1 MGPAPAHDLRAG
13 QLTGLDPADLGTLEG
28 LLARHRFR
36 PVHRL
41 GQNFLVDPV
50 LRDRVAEEAGIR
62 AVDEVLEVGAG
73 PGGLTVGLAARAT
86 RVVAIELDH
95 RLVKVLREVV
105 GDDPSVEVVEGDML
119 KLLLPAAS
127 VVAGN
132 IPYYLTGALLPRL
145 LERPWPPRR
154 LSLVVQRE
162 VAERWCAE
170 TGGSLSSVAVQVFA
184 QPRLALMLPRTA
196 FQPAPRVDSALVVL
210 EVRKR
215 PAVDVPDLNLFFRL
229 VEAVFQQRRKQL
241 GGTLARIAGVSGVEA
256 AERLL
261 AIGVEPARRPET
273 LVLQE
278 WERVSREFPA

>member
-1 MGPAPAHDLRAG
+1 
-13 QLTGLDPADLGTLEG
+13 
-28 LLARHRFR
+28 
-36 PVHRL
+36 
-41 GQNFLVDPV
+41 
-50 LRDRVAEEAGIR
+50 
-62 AVDEVLEVGAG
+62 
-73 PGGLTVGLAARAT
+73 
-86 RVVAIELDH
+86 
-95 RLVKVLREVV
+95 
-105 GDDPSVEVVEGDML
+105 
-119 KLLLPAAS
+119 
-127 VVAGN
+127 
-132 IPYYLTGALLPRL
+132 
-145 LERPWPPRR
+145 
-154 LSLVVQRE
+154 
-162 VAERWCAE
+162 
-170 TGGSLSSVAVQVFA
+170 VQVFA